1 MFDIDVTEV
10 GNPMILGCAKEEME
24 NRVEFMLDV
33 ISKNHDG
40 RISKDGFEYMM
51 DRIGIDYQLLPTYL
65 KRKIDDEVDII
76 EEEYW

>member
-1 MFDIDVTEV
+1 MFDIDITEV
-10 GNPMILGCAKEEME
+10 GNPMILGCAEEEME
-24 NRVEFMLDV
+24 SRVEFMLDV

>member
-1 MFDIDVTEV
+1 MFDIDITEV
-10 GNPMILGCAKEEME
+10 GNPMILGCAEEE
-24 NRVEFMLDV
+24 VESRVEFMLDV

-51 DRIGIDYQLLPTYL
+51 DRMGIDYQLLPTYL

-76 EEEYW
+76 EEEY